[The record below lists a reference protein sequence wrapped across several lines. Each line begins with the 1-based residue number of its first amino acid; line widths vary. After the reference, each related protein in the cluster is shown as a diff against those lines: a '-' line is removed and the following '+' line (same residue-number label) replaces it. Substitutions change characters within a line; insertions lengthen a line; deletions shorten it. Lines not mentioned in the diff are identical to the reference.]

1 MNKLTR
7 TLALLAAL
15 AMTATAFVGC
25 GDDKDSS
32 SSSAATTVAEESSE
46 ETSAAEDKNVEEA
59 FIELIKS
66 ILESYE
72 KNNLEKGNEEKVA
85 KGVTLKS
92 DNDNKE
98 NKKCC

>member
-46 ETSAAEDKNVEEA
+46 ETSAAEESSEETSAAEESAKNLLTAMQLQARNWVQ
-59 FIELIKS
+59 FLCRIP
-66 ILESYE
+66 
-72 KNNLEKGNEEKVA
+72 VMH
-85 KGVTLKS
+85 
-92 DNDNKE
+92 
-98 NKKCC
+98 